1 MGASPHQLLH
11 TPDTIAAFQKDLAG
25 TPPMSAAEHERLQ
38 LIIKRI
44 SRNVELFS
52 EETENELLATLLA

>member
-1 MGASPHQLLH
+1 MNSSHQLLH
-11 TPDTIAAFQKDLAG
+11 TPETIDAFQKDLAT

-44 SRNVELFS
+44 SRNVELFD
-52 EETENELLATLLA
+52 EETENEIRATLLA